1 MDRSAWETITS
12 QIADKLGQPF
22 KIDRIRSLGGGAANT
37 SHRIEGSL
45 KGQPLTYFVKLGT
58 LTESER
64 FRTEALSLQEI
75 HQTNTIRVP
84 EPICW
89 GTVDRTAY
97 LVMDFLELGGAPAG
111 GPELLGEQLAA
122 MHRHTSEQF
131 GWGLN
136 NTIGA
141 SPQQNGWASDWIVFF
156 QEQRLGFQLRLARRN
171 GYSGAWMTD
180 AEQLLDRLALYFDGY
195 DPEPSILHGDL
206 WSGNYGYD
214 RQGNPVIFD
223 PALYYGDREA
233 DIAMTE
239 LFGGFP
245 AQFYRSYN
253 NTYPLDDGYAHRK
266 IIYNLY
272 HLLNHLNIFGSG
284 YLGQVQ
290 RSIQTALAR

>member
-1 MDRSAWETITS
+1 MEHSVWEDVASKIT
-12 QIADKLGQPF
+12 DKLGSSF
-22 KIDRIRSLGGGAANT
+22 EIDRVRSLGGGAANT
-37 SHRIEGSL
+37 SHRVDGRFKTSSRIF
-45 KGQPLTYFVKLGT
+45 FVKLGT
-58 LTESER
+58 LAESER
-64 FRTEALSLQEI
+64 FRTEALSLKEI
-75 HQTNTIRVP
+75 HQTQTIRVP

-89 GTVDRTAY
+89 GTLDLTSY

-111 GPELLGEQLAA
+111 GPEVLGKQLAA
-122 MHRHTSEQF
+122 MHRHTGDRF
-131 GWGLN
+131 GWGFN

-141 SPQQNGWASDWIVFF
+141 SPQQNGWYSDWVSFF
-156 QEQRLGFQLRLARRN
+156 REQRLGFQLRMARRN
-171 GYSGAWMTD
+171 GYLGAWMKD
-180 AEQLLDRLALYFDGY
+180 AEQLIDRLEDYFEGY

-233 DIAMTE
+233 DLAMTE

-245 AQFYRSYN
+245 VQFYRSYN
-253 NTYPLDDGYAHRK
+253 AAFPLDAGYARRK

-290 RSIQTALAR
+290 RSIQAAQ